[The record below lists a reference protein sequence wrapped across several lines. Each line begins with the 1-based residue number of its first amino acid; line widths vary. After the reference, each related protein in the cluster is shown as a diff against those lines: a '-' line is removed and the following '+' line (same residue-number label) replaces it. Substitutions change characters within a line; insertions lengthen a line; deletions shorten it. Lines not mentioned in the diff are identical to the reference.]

1 MITIR
6 PASERGET
14 NIGWLDS
21 RHTFSFN
28 QYHDPKYMGFRSLR
42 VINDD
47 RVAAGMGFGR
57 HGHRDMEI
65 ITWVL
70 SGALEHQDSTGAKA
84 VLRPGA
90 VQRMSAGTGIQHSEY
105 NHSKT
110 EPVHF
115 YQIWIQPAETGIA
128 PRFEDRE
135 FPTEGRQ
142 NQWQLITSPDGR
154 EGTPPIEQDA
164 FVFVADLAPGKK
176 LSLPL
181 ASARNAWLQVAT
193 GSITLNG
200 LTLHAGDGVAISE
213 ETNLDITGIE
223 QANLILFDL
232 A

>member
-6 PASERGET
+6 PSAERGET

-28 QYHDPKYMGFRSLR
+28 QYHDPKHMGFRALR

-47 RVAAGMGFGR
+47 RVAPGMGFGR
-57 HGHRDMEI
+57 HGHSNMEI
-65 ITWVL
+65 ITWVIT
-70 SGALEHQDSTGAKA
+70 GALEHQDSTGAKA

-90 VQRMSAGTGIQHSEY
+90 VQRMSAGSGIQHSEY

-115 YQIWIQPAETGIA
+115 YQIWIQPAENGIS

-135 FPTEGRQ
+135 FAAEGRQ
-142 NQWQLITSPDGR
+142 NRWQLITSPDGR

-164 FVFVADLAPGKK
+164 FVSVADVAPGVK
-176 LSLPL
+176 LPIPL
-181 ASARNAWLQVAT
+181 ASGRHAWLQVAT
-193 GSITLNG
+193 GSVTLNSVH
-200 LTLHAGDGVAISE
+200 LHAGDGAAISE
-213 ETNLDITGIE
+213 ESNLEVTGIE
-223 QANLILFDL
+223 QADLILFDL

>member
-6 PASERGET
+6 PGSERGET

>member
-6 PASERGET
+6 LASERGET
-14 NIGWLDS
+14 KIGWLDS

-28 QYHDPKYMGFRSLR
+28 QYHDPKHMGFRSLR

-65 ITWVL
+65 ITWVI

-84 VLRPGA
+84 VLLPGT

-135 FPTEGRQ
+135 FPTEGRR

-164 FVFVADLAPGKK
+164 FVFVADLAPRKK
-176 LSLPL
+176 LSIPL

-200 LTLHAGDGVAISE
+200 LTLQAGDGVAISE
-213 ETNLDITGIE
+213 ETNLETTGIE
-223 QANLILFDL
+223 LANLILFDL